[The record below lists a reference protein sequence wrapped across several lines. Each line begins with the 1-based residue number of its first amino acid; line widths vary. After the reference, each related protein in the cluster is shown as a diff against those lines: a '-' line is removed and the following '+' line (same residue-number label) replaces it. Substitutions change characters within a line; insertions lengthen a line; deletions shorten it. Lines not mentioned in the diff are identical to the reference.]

1 MEYIALHIASF
12 PGSRVYA
19 CNAITVG
26 KASSLSQFS
35 LLFTPTACLRLM
47 DQHIFQIGIGAPFLI
62 AGFVFCILFLVVIF
76 KSETYFTQL
85 QRGCFITSLENF
97 ILIKNVKLPRKL

>member
-1 MEYIALHIASF
+1 MAIYAVLHIASL

-19 CNAITVG
+19 CNTIAVG

-47 DQHIFQIGIGAPFLI
+47 GQHIFQIGIGAPFLV
-62 AGFVFCILFLVVIF
+62 AGFVFCTLFLVVIF
-76 KSETYFTQL
+76 KSEIILYTITKGVFHNIPREFYTY
-85 QRGCFITSLENF
+85 
-97 ILIKNVKLPRKL
+97 